1 MLSYCKVS
9 ARAAEEAQA
18 QYIAD
23 LLDDEIEEQEA
34 WARKEAEE
42 DFWELHLADV
52 IIAMIT

>member
-52 IIAMIT
+52 IIAMLT